1 LDFLAAQDRERFVW
15 ARARWF
21 NLNCC
26 DWETKEPFSPS
37 MIRAVFELLRTKQ
50 IITRAEKMRKRTS
63 YRGWVVTQHSAITK
77 TEGEWCVFCEKPGA
91 PTGGETGAPTGD
103 ILVKTGGETGGVPGK
118 NRRSESRQETDNTSF
133 VHNGDGVLRP
143 LNALSQVN
151 ELNVLS
157 VESAAGR
164 GEMQEQSQPQRRL
177 GFSDDLTMTVGQSIG
192 QDESLE
198 RMLDFI
204 SDGEFQTGAL
214 QNYEHI
220 SELNAACRDALDKAA
235 NKIFTDRTVC
245 KRIMEHVNK
254 TLLSENIQPPGGW
267 VPVLKTLKAGGP
279 IQMPIVQPPKY
290 RCAACDGP
298 TDGETICMACSIA
311 GVTTA

>member
-1 LDFLAAQDRERFVW
+1 
-15 ARARWF
+15 
-21 NLNCC
+21 
-26 DWETKEPFSPS
+26 

-50 IITRAEKMRKRTS
+50 IITRAEKMRNRTS

-118 NRRSESRQETDNTSF
+118 NRRLESRQEIDNTGF
-133 VHNGDGVLRP
+133 AHNGDGVLRP

-157 VESAAGR
+157 VESAVR
-164 GEMQEQSQPQRRL
+164 REMQEQSQPPYTQ
-177 GFSDDLTMTVGQSIG
+177 FIDLTMTVGQSIG

-214 QNYEHI
+214 QNYEHVD
-220 SELNAACRDALDKAA
+220 ELREACRKVLDKLS
-235 NKIFTDRTVC
+235 KTRFTDRRVC
-245 KRIMEHVNK
+245 KRLMEHVNGV
-254 TLLSENIQPPGGW
+254 LLTQDIKPPGGW
-267 VPVLKTLKAGGP
+267 VPVLKTLKADGP

>member
-1 LDFLAAQDRERFVW
+1 MITTTNFRKSFRPSVRLPRDGKPCKHSRHFRHSARVVVSKLDFLATQDHERFVW
-15 ARARWF
+15 AGASWF

-50 IITRAEKMRKRTS
+50 IITRAEKMRNRTS

-77 TEGEWCVFCEKPGA
+77 TEGEWCVFFEKPGA

-133 VHNGDGVLRP
+133 AHKGDGVLRP

-151 ELNVLS
+151 ALNVLS

-164 GEMQEQSQPQRRL
+164 GEMQEQSQPPYSH
-177 GFSDDLTMTVGQSIG
+177 FIDLTMTVGQSIG

-214 QNYEHI
+214 QNYEHVH
-220 SELNAACRDALDKAA
+220 ELREACRKVLDKLS
-235 NKIFTDRTVC
+235 
-245 KRIMEHVNK
+245 K
-254 TLLSENIQPPGGW
+254 TRFMTAGFVGGLW
-267 VPVLKTLKAGGP
+267 S
-279 IQMPIVQPPKY
+279 M
-290 RCAACDGP
+290 
-298 TDGETICMACSIA
+298 
-311 GVTTA
+311 